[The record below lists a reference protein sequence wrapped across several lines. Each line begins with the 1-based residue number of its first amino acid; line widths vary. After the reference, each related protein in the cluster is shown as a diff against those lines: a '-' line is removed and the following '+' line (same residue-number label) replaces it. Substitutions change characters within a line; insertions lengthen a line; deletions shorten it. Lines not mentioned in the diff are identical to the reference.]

1 MVEKCGGLYL
11 RIFTFRAGANYYT
24 IMKFKYFILL
34 VILPLLI
41 SCEKPN
47 NDLKKHN
54 LKGRVKSIN
63 SIQSTT
69 TYKFGELT
77 PDKMKHKNSYTYN
90 RQGFLI
96 ESEWSYFVRSR
107 EMFYNKQSYEYD
119 TEGLLTTIYKYDKEG
134 KEKERAKFKYNDQKL
149 NTEKNEYW
157 GDGSLLRRTL
167 FEYDEKGN
175 KSMLEEF
182 DNNNIRNLSQKFF
195 YDDNNKLIR
204 TSELGR
210 TQSRVINGI
219 THITTDSDTIVY
231 RYNENGDEE
240 FMQSKKYRHLYSYEY
255 DEKSNWIKKII
266 TREDSTK
273 LIVERVIEYF

>member
-1 MVEKCGGLYL
+1 
-11 RIFTFRAGANYYT
+11 
-24 IMKFKYFILL
+24 MKFKYFILL